1 MSGLDIDNVKLTNYH
16 LIVEEVFDE
25 SVFGM
30 VAPSFKIKGVKG
42 IGTSHL
48 QVMRSVYTL
57 AIGEDVYFKGSKL
70 QGSPG
75 VRELLS
81 EFFESGTQ
89 LTTRPNGRTTVMHR
103 YLGKKNI
110 FTAKALEHYKTSV
123 TLNFLRIYGEDPA
136 PTRLLYGNPAVT
148 FIQKTGERPMA
159 AAYFNGNNN
168 RLELLHYFDRRTLV
182 DGFLKRFSEASAA
195 AVG

>member
-1 MSGLDIDNVKLTNYH
+1 MNMPVIDKVKLTDHH

-30 VAPSFKIKGVKG
+30 IAPSKKIKGVKI
-42 IGTSHL
+42 IGTGHL
-48 QVMRSVYTL
+48 QVLRNVYTL
-57 AIGEDVYFKGSKL
+57 TTGEDVYFKGRKL

-81 EFFESGTQ
+81 EFFEPGTQ
-89 LTTRPNGRTTVMHR
+89 LTTRPNGRAGVLHR

-110 FTAKALEHYKTSV
+110 FTAKALEYYKASA
-123 TLNFLRIYGEDPA
+123 TLPFLRMYGEDPA
-136 PTRLLYGNPAVT
+136 PTRLFYGNPAVT
-148 FIQKTGERPMA
+148 FIQKTGGRPIA
-159 AAYFNGNNN
+159 AAYFNSATN
-168 RLELLHYFDRRTLV
+168 RLELLHYFERHTLV
-182 DGFLKRFSEASAA
+182 DNFVRRFSEASAA

>member
-1 MSGLDIDNVKLTNYH
+1 MRLAHDDKILSSDDVRRIRRVEIGGVDGCRRNPVLVQDCRFLTR
-16 LIVEEVFDE
+16 
-25 SVFGM
+25 
-30 VAPSFKIKGVKG
+30 KGKG
-42 IGTSHL
+42 I
-48 QVMRSVYTL
+48 RP
-57 AIGEDVYFKGSKL
+57 EDS
-70 QGSPG
+70 
-75 VRELLS
+75 
-81 EFFESGTQ
+81 
-89 LTTRPNGRTTVMHR
+89 RPNGRTTVMHR

-110 FTAKALEHYKTSV
+110 FTAKALEHYKASV
-123 TLNFLRIYGEDPA
+123 TLNFLPIYGEDPA